1 MGPLE
6 SKHDKH
12 KRYLDAT
19 PEREKKSF
27 FSRLRK
33 NIFQKYADSRKY
45 DRKCLSASKHASE
58 KSHLMLHLP
67 EDYQIDHQRQNN
79 EEQRSKRQAN
89 AEERKKFAKISRKK
103 KNGLRNSLKKIESNK
118 TVRKSSEAYSA
129 NSIHK
134 MSSIQMQK
142 NRSNQKEKSFGKMLQ
157 SWHRIPEWSS
167 SSSSTREKIKAFFS
181 RPMQDASV
189 RKFVE
194 KIKKRNELRKE
205 NIFKEKVLEAPLRR
219 ADEKF
224 PSRRQIERLKPQMR
238 TKNDRIILL
247 KKSIS
252 RVTNKDNEG
261 ELFDEDGIPFWSK
274 SSKVQKDSERKSEE
288 ITDEDLPM
296 DSELLLEVQ
305 AGLRELVKMPKIR
318 IVMDPYAPL
327 DYLKS
332 RDEIFF
338 TNEVIFSNTVRSMVN
353 LYDEISNKEIISKR
367 NRRLGKI
374 FIEEP
379 IKVTQYNEDNPLM
392 YKQIPI

>member
-1 MGPLE
+1 
-6 SKHDKH
+6 
-12 KRYLDAT
+12 
-19 PEREKKSF
+19 
-27 FSRLRK
+27 
-33 NIFQKYADSRKY
+33 
-45 DRKCLSASKHASE
+45 
-58 KSHLMLHLP
+58 
-67 EDYQIDHQRQNN
+67 
-79 EEQRSKRQAN
+79 
-89 AEERKKFAKISRKK
+89 
-103 KNGLRNSLKKIESNK
+103 
-118 TVRKSSEAYSA
+118 
-129 NSIHK
+129 
-134 MSSIQMQK
+134 
-142 NRSNQKEKSFGKMLQ
+142 MLQ

-338 TNEVIFSNTVRSMVN
+338 TNE
-353 LYDEISNKEIISKR
+353 
-367 NRRLGKI
+367 I